1 MEQDKP
7 IKIRKPKAV
16 PASAPAATH
25 PEMPK
30 KQVKAAVTDP
40 VNGRIAIVLVRGFL
54 HMTHDI
60 RLTLYS
66 LRLKQKNACTV
77 VENAPRLRAAAVK
90 CKDYIAYGEI
100 SEDTYNEL
108 VDKRG
113 KKDVDGALKKY
124 FLLHPPR
131 GGFERKGIK
140 VPFNSGGAIG
150 YRGDK
155 MNELIRKML

>member
-1 MEQDKP
+1 MVILMEQEKT
-7 IKIRKPKAV
+7 IKTRKPKAE
-16 PASAPAATH
+16 PAAAKPAQARKQAKEAPAD
-25 PEMPK
+25 K
-30 KQVKAAVTDP
+30 S
-40 VNGRIAIVLVRGFL
+40 NGRLAILLVRGFL
-54 HMTHDI
+54 HVNRDI

-77 VENAPRLRAAAVK
+77 VENTPRLKAAAVK
-90 CKDYIAYGEI
+90 CKDYVTYGEI

-113 KKDVDGALKKY
+113 KKDAEGVLKKY

-140 VPFNSGGAIG
+140 APFTSGGVLG

-155 MNELIRKML
+155 MNELLRKML

>member
-1 MEQDKP
+1 MEKDKP
-7 IKIRKPKAV
+7 AQTRKPKA
-16 PASAPAATH
+16 ASAAAH

-30 KQVKAAVTDP
+30 KQAKAVTAVQAAP
-40 VNGRIAIVLVRGFL
+40 ANGRLAIILVRGFL
-54 HMTHDI
+54 HIDRDL
-60 RLTLYS
+60 RLTLYT

-77 VENAPRLRAAAVK
+77 VDDTPRLRAAAVK
-90 CKDYIAYGEI
+90 CKDYITYGEI

-113 KKDVDGALKKY
+113 KKDVDGTLKKY

-140 VPFNSGGAIG
+140 VPFTTGGVLG

-155 MNELIRKML
+155 MNELVRKML

>member
-1 MEQDKP
+1 MEKDKP
-7 IKIRKPKAV
+7 TQIRKPKA
-16 PASAPAATH
+16 APAATH
-25 PEMPK
+25 SETTKNQIKTTAPN
-30 KQVKAAVTDP
+30 Q
-40 VNGRIAIVLVRGFL
+40 VNGRLAILLVRGFL
-54 HMTHDI
+54 HVNSDI
-60 RLTLYS
+60 RFTLYS

-77 VENAPRLRAAAVK
+77 VEDAPRLRAAAVK
-90 CKDYIAYGEI
+90 CKDYVTYGEI
-100 SEDTYNEL
+100 SDDTYNEL

-140 VPFNSGGAIG
+140 VPFTNGGVLG
-150 YRGDK
+150 HRGDK